1 MASRHIFTI
10 SVLRPRDMDRL
21 AVLRTSRSAGHRLPA
36 VRGQCQKTRKPCEGG
51 MTEPVTFLDG
61 RSRADGFADYCSVSK
76 TWEAKRPFLNDWLR
90 AKGLVA

>member
-1 MASRHIFTI
+1 
-10 SVLRPRDMDRL
+10 
-21 AVLRTSRSAGHRLPA
+21 
-36 VRGQCQKTRKPCEGG
+36 